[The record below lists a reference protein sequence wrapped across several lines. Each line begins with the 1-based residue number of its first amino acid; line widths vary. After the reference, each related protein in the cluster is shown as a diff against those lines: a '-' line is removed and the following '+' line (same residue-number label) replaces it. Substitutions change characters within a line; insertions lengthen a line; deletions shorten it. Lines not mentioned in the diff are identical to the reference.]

1 MKEGIIMI
9 RTILVDDER
18 LALDLMEKK
27 LNKIGG
33 VEIVGKFS
41 DPESVISEMKNLD
54 FQVAFLDI
62 EMTGISGLD
71 LAEIIQEWKNDI
83 HIVFVTA
90 YRDYAIQA
98 FELNSIDYLL
108 KPVLEGR
115 LKKTIDRIYEQLK
128 LNDQK
133 NLTHVQP
140 IATTLEINCFNEFIV
155 YNNKQPVKWKT
166 AKVKEL
172 FAFFITH
179 LGTYI
184 NRDSIINQLWP
195 DYDYKK
201 AKIQLHTCISHLRK
215 MLDSLG
221 YNQSLTYSNQ
231 SYSLNLTDF
240 NCDAIELE
248 KTVNMHPSISEDN
261 IILLENAIQTY
272 VGEYMET
279 NEYEWAQAKAHTISQ
294 KIFQLLQK
302 MIDYYTKYGEQ
313 NKKQQ
318 CLQMLLRYNPY
329 SEHTLQQLMLHY
341 IEIGNRGDA
350 VKVFHEFTEL
360 LLVDLDIE
368 PDHST
373 KKLYQSI
380 CEGDL

>member
-1 MKEGIIMI
+1 MI
-9 RTILVDDER
+9 RTILVDDEK

-27 LNKIGG
+27 LHKIGG
-33 VEIVGKFS
+33 IEVIGKFS
-41 DPESVISEMKNLD
+41 DPESVINEMKNLD

-71 LAEIIQEWKNDI
+71 LAEIIQEWKSDI

-115 LKKTIDRIYEQLK
+115 LTKTIDRIVEQLE
-128 LNDQK
+128 LNNK
-133 NLTHVQP
+133 NNLTQDKP
-140 IATTLEINCFNEFIV
+140 TSSTLEINCFNEFIV

-179 LGTYI
+179 LGTYV

-215 MLDSLG
+215 MLDLLG

-231 SYSLNLTDF
+231 SYALNLTDF
-240 NCDAIELE
+240 YCDAIELE
-248 KTVNMHPSISEDN
+248 EILNMHTNISKDN
-261 IILLENAIQTY
+261 IILLENAVQKY

-294 KIFQLLQK
+294 NIFQLLQK
-302 MIDYYTKYGEQ
+302 MIDYYTKCGEQ

-318 CLQMLLRYNPY
+318 CLIMLLKYNPY
-329 SEHTLQQLMLHY
+329 SEHALQQLMLHN

-350 VKVFHEFTEL
+350 VKVYQEFSEL
-360 LLVDLDIE
+360 LLGDLDIE

-380 CEGDL
+380 CDGEL

>member
-1 MKEGIIMI
+1 MI
-9 RTILVDDER
+9 RTILVDDEK

-27 LNKIGG
+27 LNKIGDI
-33 VEIVGKFS
+33 EIVGKFS
-41 DPESVISEMKNLD
+41 NPELVIQEMKTLD

-71 LAEIIQEWKNDI
+71 LAEIIQEWKSDI
-83 HIVFVTA
+83 QIVFVTA

-108 KPVLEGR
+108 KPVLESR
-115 LKKTIDRIYEQLK
+115 LLKTINRVQEK
-128 LNDQK
+128 LELNK
-133 NLTHVQP
+133 EKITVQTSIEP
-140 IATTLEINCFNEFIV
+140 SALELLCFNEFIV

-179 LGTYI
+179 IGTYI

-215 MLDSLG
+215 TLDSLG
-221 YNQSLTYSNQ
+221 YEQALTYSNQ
-231 SYSLNLTDF
+231 SYSLNLTNF
-240 NCDAIELE
+240 YCDALELE
-248 KTVNMHPSISEDN
+248 HAFRIHTN
-261 IILLENAIQTY
+261 INKENITLLEDTIQTY

-279 NEYEWAQAKAHTISQ
+279 NEYEWANAKAQALSQ
-294 KIFQLLQK
+294 QLFHILQK
-302 MIDYYTKYGEQ
+302 VIDYYTKYGLQ

-318 CLQMLLRYNPY
+318 YLQMLLKYNPY
-329 SEHTLQQLMLHY
+329 SESTLQQLMLHY

-350 VKVFHEFTEL
+350 VKAYIEFAEL
-360 LLVDLDIE
+360 LQQDLDIE
-368 PDHST
+368 PDKTT

-380 CEGDL
+380 CEGNL